1 MTTSFKQRIFL
12 SAAAISAPIAFAQAA
27 QAQEADDGE
36 ASAIQEII
44 IVTGIRGSVA
54 RSLDIKRNSA
64 GFVDA
69 ISSEDVGKLPDQ
81 NVAEALQRVP
91 GVTITRS
98 RGEGD
103 FVNIRGLGSN
113 FTRAT
118 LNGRTIASS
127 EDDRTFNFDVLA
139 AESVGAL
146 EVYKTPF
153 AALEEGGVGGT
164 INVRTARPLDIGSTY
179 AGSARSTNDSLDGSA
194 SPRLSSLASWVDGAE
209 TFGVMLSAS
218 YSERD
223 LREDATGTLYFL
235 GDSVVGRSP
244 PFYDTDGDGVG
255 DSNQR
260 LYFPLANN
268 ESLVL
273 EGRERLSVNGAAQW
287 RLDAATELNIDF
299 LYTTFDIDTRRF
311 TQTVVFTP
319 LAIFGPASDVVNA
332 DGSLRASVNETAPA
346 NSSVVTGTTFNN
358 ANVTSIG
365 VGSISDTETAAWGAD
380 FSKTLDEWTLSVDA
394 SYSRASRDW
403 TFRQGVLEAT
413 MTSPIDPEDSQ
424 TVTDARVFPAT
435 FSFDGQR
442 TATFQTGLNLSDPN
456 LYETRNHRIDDEPNR
471 DQEFAVKID
480 ADRALDWG
488 IATTL
493 RVGASYRAREKNVE
507 RRRFESSAADRFP
520 LAEGVYMQ
528 FPVDDFTGNQR
539 SGVAQF
545 LYPNID
551 RSFDYVFG
559 RLPGDE
565 VPKLNAPNTFDIS
578 EDVAAAYVQIDLD
591 GDFHGRQLIGNI
603 GVRVVNTNS
612 TSNGTAPGSIT
623 LVDQGG
629 GVLGFEVSGL
639 APTEVASDFTET
651 LPSLSLRYEMSDDL
665 FLRLAAG
672 RMLNRP
678 EFADL
683 SPRLDVNPTQRAA
696 SAGNPL
702 LSPYLSDQLDM
713 GLEWYF
719 GAASAVTGAFFYK
732 DIGGFIQGFTRTDVE
747 YLGTQFASLTQP
759 FNAGSAEILGFEA
772 GLQHA
777 FISLPAP
784 FNGLGVIA
792 NYTFNDS
799 SITVAESS
807 NAADSVTTSFPQT
820 SDHSY
825 NLIAYYDKGGLQA
838 RVAYAFRSDFVA
850 VASAAFGN
858 EIVTL
863 GYGQLDAFVS
873 YDVTEN
879 ISVFFEGVN
888 LASAQL
894 DQNVSKLVD
903 TARASGDQTV
913 PVDQPFQSF
922 VTGRRLGIGVRAR
935 I

>member
-1 MTTSFKQRIFL
+1 MTSSFRQRLLALTTAMGVALAFAP
-12 SAAAISAPIAFAQAA
+12 AAAAQDP
-27 QAQEADDGE
+27 DDGD
-36 ASAIQEII
+36 AIEEVI

-54 RSLDIKRNSA
+54 RSLDIKRNSD

-69 ISSEDVGKLPDQ
+69 VSSEDVGKLPDQ

-91 GVTITRS
+91 GITITRS

-127 EDDRTFNFDVLA
+127 EADRTFNFDVLA
-139 AESVGAL
+139 SESIGAL

-164 INVRTARPLDIGSTY
+164 INVRTARPLDLGSTY
-179 AGSARSTNDSLDGSA
+179 RASARGTGDSLQGDT
-194 SPRLSSLASWVDGAE
+194 SPRVSGLASWLDDSG
-209 TFGVMLSAS
+209 TLGILLSAA

-235 GDSVVGRSP
+235 GDNVLGRS

-255 DSNQR
+255 DSSER

-268 ESLVL
+268 ESLVT
-273 EGRERLSVNGAAQW
+273 EGRERLSVNGALQW
-287 RLDAATELNIDF
+287 QPDATTELIVDF
-299 LYTTFDIDTRRF
+299 LFTRFDLDTRRF

-332 DGSLRASVNETAPA
+332 DGSLRATVDQTAPA
-346 NSSVVTGTTFNN
+346 NPSVVTGTTFNN

-365 VGSISDTETAAWGAD
+365 VGQVSDNETAAWGVS
-380 FSKTLDEWTLSVDA
+380 FSRMLGEWTVSADA
-394 SYSRASRDW
+394 SWSRASRDHI
-403 TFRQGVLEAT
+403 FRQGVVEAT
-413 MTSPIDPEDSQ
+413 MTSPIDPSDGQ

-442 TATFQTGLNLSDPN
+442 TARFQTDLNLSDPN
-456 LYETRNHRIDDEPNR
+456 LYQTRNHRIDDYPNR
-471 DQEFAVKID
+471 DEEVAAKID
-480 ADRALDWG
+480 ARGALDWG
-488 IATTL
+488 IASGV
-493 RVGASYRAREKNVE
+493 RVGASIRIREKSV
-507 RRRFESSAADRFP
+507 RRSRFESSAADRFP
-520 LAEGVYMQ
+520 LVAGVYTQ
-528 FPVDDFTGNQR
+528 FPVEDFTGNDR
-539 SGVAQF
+539 SGVADF

-551 RSFDYVFG
+551 RSFEYVYD

-565 VPKLNAPNTFDIS
+565 TPKLNAPNTFDVT
-578 EDVAAAYVQIDLD
+578 EDVVAGYVQIELD
-591 GDFHGRQLIGNI
+591 GDLGGRQLIGNL

-612 TSNGTAPGSIT
+612 TSNGTAPGSIR
-623 LVDQGG
+623 LIDQGG
-629 GVLGFEVSGL
+629 GVLGFEVSDL
-639 APTEVASDFTET
+639 APTEVKSEYTEV
-651 LPSLSLRYEMSDDL
+651 LPSLSLRYTMAEDWY
-665 FLRLAAG
+665 LRLAAG
-672 RMLNRP
+672 RLLNRP

-683 SPRLDVNPTQRAA
+683 SPRLAVEPTQRSA

-702 LSPYLSDQLDM
+702 LGPYVSDQVDV
-713 GLEWYF
+713 GLEWYLDE
-719 GAASAVTGAFFYK
+719 ASAVTGAFFYK
-732 DIGGFIQGFTRTDVE
+732 DIGGFVQGFTRTDVE

-759 FNAGSAEILGFEA
+759 FNAGAAEILGFEV
-772 GLQHA
+772 GIQHA

-784 FNGLGVIA
+784 FDGLGVIA

-799 SITVAESS
+799 SITIADST
-807 NAADSVTTSFPQT
+807 NPADSVTTSFPQT

-825 NLIAYYDKGGLQA
+825 NLIAYYDKGRLQA
-838 RVAYAFRSDFVA
+838 RMAYAFRSDFVA
-850 VASAAFGN
+850 VASAAFAN

-873 YDVTEN
+873 YDITED

-888 LASAQL
+888 LTKRRL

-903 TARASGDQTV
+903 TARAAGDHTV
-913 PVDQPFQSF
+913 LVDQPFQSF

-935 I
+935 F